1 MNQVRAGFPF
11 APTAT
16 QRLEVKSN
24 CSKEVMER
32 MKRSLTV
39 SKQRDAYE
47 MSPKK
52 SLAGV
57 KQLGLFP
64 KKKLRSAAATTGVT
78 AESSPLGPY
87 VFVQILRLSF
97 TA

>member
-1 MNQVRAGFPF
+1 
-11 APTAT
+11 
-16 QRLEVKSN
+16 
-24 CSKEVMER
+24 
-32 MKRSLTV
+32 
-39 SKQRDAYE
+39 

-64 KKKLRSAAATTGVT
+64 KKKLRSAAATMGVT

-97 TA
+97 TASTM